1 MLIRDLLNSKSDI
14 LLTVLPDTDMRES
27 AELMIDQSIS
37 ALVVLS
43 KDGALAVYLPNA
55 ISRDISQ
62 VTRGI
67 GKCRY
72 RKP

>member
-1 MLIRDLLNSKSDI
+1 MLIRDLLNNKSDI

-43 KDGALAVYLPNA
+43 TDGPSPVYLPNA

-62 VTRGI
+62 VIRGI